1 MMGKNNS
8 AKTNSKGPDTSG
20 IGSLNLIGTGTV
32 IRGDIETAGDIR
44 VDGTLIGKL
53 TAKAK
58 IVLGESAIIE
68 GDMFCQNADISGAV
82 LGNIIVDDMLT
93 LKSTGRMHGDVITKK
108 LVIEAGADFTGN
120 CKMGDNSVPKT
131 EPVNR
136 KQEQMANV

>member
-44 VDGTLIGKL
+44 IDGTLIGKL

-82 LGNIIVDDMLT
+82 LGNILVEDMLT
-93 LKSTGRMHGDVITKK
+93 LKSTGRMHGDVVTKK

-120 CKMGDNSVPKT
+120 CKMGDNKTKTSNVSV
-131 EPVNR
+131 
-136 KQEQMANV
+136 KQEEFANA

>member
-1 MMGKNNS
+1 MIGKNGS
-8 AKTNSKGPDTSG
+8 AKTNLKGPETAG
-20 IGSLNLIGTGTV
+20 AGSLNLIGTGTV

-44 VDGTLIGKL
+44 VDGTLIGRL

-82 LGNIIVDDMLT
+82 LGNIIVDDLLT

-120 CKMGDNSVPKT
+120 CKMGENTVKAANIT
-131 EPVNR
+131 R
-136 KQEQMANV
+136 KQEALADA

>member
-1 MMGKNNS
+1 MIGKNGS
-8 AKTNSKGPDTSG
+8 TKTNVKGPEASG
-20 IGSLNLIGTGTV
+20 VGSLNLIGTGTV

-82 LGNIIVDDMLT
+82 LGNIIVDELLT

-120 CKMGDNSVPKT
+120 CKMGENTVKAANIT
-131 EPVNR
+131 R
-136 KQEQMANV
+136 KQEALADA

>member
-1 MMGKNNS
+1 MIGKNGS
-8 AKTNSKGPDTSG
+8 AKTNVKGPEVSG
-20 IGSLNLIGTGTV
+20 AGSLNLIGTGTV

-44 VDGTLIGKL
+44 VDGTLIGRL

-82 LGNIIVDDMLT
+82 LGNIIVDELLT
-93 LKSTGRMHGDVITKK
+93 LKGTGRMHGDVITKK

-120 CKMGDNSVPKT
+120 CKMGENTVKAANIT
-131 EPVNR
+131 R
-136 KQEQMANV
+136 KQEALADA

>member
-1 MMGKNNS
+1 MLGK
-8 AKTNSKGPDTSG
+8 KGPSKSNLKGTDANG

-44 VDGTLIGKL
+44 IDGTLIGKL

-68 GDMFCQNADISGAV
+68 GDIFCQNADISGAV
-82 LGNIIVDDMLT
+82 MGNIIVEEMLT
-93 LKSTGRMHGDVITKK
+93 LKTTGRMHGDVITRK

-120 CKMGDNSVPKT
+120 CKMGEYGGKKPIEAKKQPQLT
-131 EPVNR
+131 E
-136 KQEQMANV
+136 A